1 MREESNF
8 QDQGMNPRYPR
19 RMFKRLISL
28 SKRKKKSMRARVIDA
43 LFDPILDTG
52 DPVQGSQ

>member
-8 QDQGMNPRYPR
+8 QDQGMNPRYLR
-19 RMFKRLISL
+19 RMFKRLI